1 MVDIQLRRSRPEDLG
16 AAEALLDAELG
27 GRHQA
32 RLDEVVDVLDA
43 PVLVAWGG
51 TTLAGVATWDGAS
64 PRAELLS
71 MAVARSHQGHG
82 LGARL
87 VEAVV
92 EEAVAAGCTAML
104 LVTTNDNL
112 DALRL
117 YQRHGFRLTAVRLG
131 AVDRAR
137 RELKPAIPTIGQ
149 HGIPLHDELVLE
161 RDLR

>member
-1 MVDIQLRRSRPEDLG
+1 MADIRLRACGPDDLA

-27 GRHQA
+27 GRRQA
-32 RLDEVVDVLDA
+32 RLGEVVDVLDA
-43 PVLVAWGG
+43 PGLVAWGG
-51 TTLAGVATWDGAS
+51 NTLAGVATWDGGS
-64 PRAELLS
+64 PRAELLA

-92 EEAVAAGCTAML
+92 EEAVSAGCSTL
-104 LVTTNDNL
+104 FLVTTNDNL

-117 YQRHGFRLTAVRLG
+117 YQRHGFRLTAIRLG
-131 AVDRAR
+131 AVDEAR
-137 RELKPAIPTIGQ
+137 RELKPTIPTTGQ